1 MGKLALVLLDF
12 GTVINHF
19 RIHVASSGLIDGLV
33 IAGISISNNNAR
45 HTVNSRYNHVGY
57 NEVFLGTHVAILI
70 LITSVIT
77 KYTRGP

>member
-33 IAGISISNNNAR
+33 IAGKSQYQIIMQD
-45 HTVNSRYNHVGY
+45 TQ
-57 NEVFLGTHVAILI
+57 
-70 LITSVIT
+70 
-77 KYTRGP
+77 